1 METDVKTIFSR
12 IRFFFSFVYKEN
24 GFYLILRE
32 TSPFDIKF
40 RVVDDNS
47 LAVPRNELPVRK
59 LYNNLIVR

>member
-12 IRFFFSFVYKEN
+12 IRWFLLLCTKKMDFIFLS
-24 GFYLILRE
+24 RE